1 MKKFLMLPLMLVILL
16 QVAPAS
22 AWSVTTHYEIA
33 DETYSSLSPS
43 VQSNL
48 SEIAMRDGADDPDV
62 KFRDFQYH
70 HMPYSA
76 IKAQYWLNK
85 GKLNYDDGNYR
96 YASYCFGVA
105 SHYISDSFC
114 APHTVNGASKVDHTL
129 YEVQAIFLEPHA
141 TYEGGDLNTLLH
153 QGQAEGEVSWTNWN
167 QDHSDAVIQNNLN
180 DAAGATYTL
189 ISEYAT

>member
-1 MKKFLMLPLMLVILL
+1 MKKILMIPLIMVMVL
-16 QVAPAS
+16 QVAPVS

-33 DETYSSLSPS
+33 DETYSSLSPA
-43 VQSNL
+43 VQENL
-48 SEIAMRDGADDPDV
+48 SEIAMRDGADDPDM
-62 KFRDFQYH
+62 KFRDFQNH

-85 GKLNYDDGNYR
+85 GKISYDSGNYH

-114 APHTVNGASKVDHTL
+114 APHTVNGASKVDHAL
-129 YEVQAIFLEPHA
+129 YEVQAMLLEPHVS
-141 TYEGGDLNTLLH
+141 YMNSDLNPLLD
-153 QGQAEGEVSWTNWN
+153 QGQAEGEVSWTEWN
-167 QDHSDAVIQNNLN
+167 QNKGDAVVQNNLDN
-180 DAAGATYTL
+180 AASASYTL